1 VQQQAG
7 FFSASP
13 WERLWF
19 DDFHDSLSPF
29 HMYSSTFSLETS
41 YINRP
46 VSSYK
51 ELQILKMPY
60 LNIRPDASLS
70 YTK

>member
-1 VQQQAG
+1 M
-7 FFSASP
+7 
-13 WERLWF
+13 WF

-29 HMYSSTFSLETS
+29 HMYSSTFSLETNF
-41 YINRP
+41 INRP

-51 ELQILKMPY
+51 DLQIGKRPD
-60 LNIRPDASLS
+60 LNIRPHASLS